1 MTWIII
7 RRYHDF
13 VILYFP
19 VITDFF
25 FTENMHIY
33 EPYYYIMYKEEM
45 VLVENPF
52 VYSGVQK
59 RNPFNVG

>member
-1 MTWIII
+1 
-7 RRYHDF
+7 
-13 VILYFP
+13 
-19 VITDFF
+19 
-25 FTENMHIY
+25 MHIS